1 MKRWIVYAVAAAAL
15 LALRPKEMKDVSG
28 LIPIELLYIN
38 KEAGWIRVETDTGNF
53 GVGRDLEAALKDLEN
68 TAPGKIFLETA
79 DYLIVTGDTAYLLPK
94 LVTVL
99 RPAAEVCLGIEADAQ
114 AVEYLKAHRSQV
126 TLNGIRGGAGEIP
139 TLIRSGERYY
149 FGQSRK
155 LISQA

>member
-1 MKRWIVYAVAAAAL
+1 MKRWMVYAVAAAVL
-15 LALRPKEMKDVSG
+15 LSLRPKEMKDVSG
-28 LIPIELLYIN
+28 LIPVELLYIK
-38 KEAGWIRVETDTGNF
+38 KEAGWIRAETDTGNF

-79 DYLIVTGDTAYLLPK
+79 DYLIVTADTVYLLPK
-94 LVTVL
+94 LTTAL
-99 RPAAEVCLGIEADAQ
+99 RPAAGVCLGIEADAR
-114 AVEYLKAHRSQV
+114 AVEYLKAHKSQV
-126 TLNGIRGGAGEIP
+126 TLNEIRAGAGEIP